1 MSIFKRP
8 AAMALVLIAVLALA
22 ASVTANPKN
31 RIDFWQ
37 NNFGELKPSDDPLAG
52 RAHRIFERV
61 LYAAGRRPGVMPRL
75 FIIDTRSDLVPLA
88 FAIPDGTVIISGKV
102 LSVCYQDPTRG
113 DDRLAFLLGH
123 EIAHQLKDDFWHQR
137 FFQAVTLSKSNN
149 PEDRDVLE
157 QVRTAAQMTDKILAK
172 EIQADEH
179 GIIYA
184 AMAGF
189 DTRAIITEDE
199 KVNFFEYVAAA
210 MDPST
215 IEGVHKDATH
225 PSPKQRANTVKAR
238 LKQVIE
244 KTDLYDLG
252 LLFYQAGDYE
262 KAELFFSE
270 FLRFFPSR
278 EVYHNLATCHHQQA
292 LKHYYAWKKE
302 DDRVPFQLGLAI
314 DPATR
319 AGRIHLR
326 QSGSAEKLYRRQ
338 MDQAMQ
344 YYKAAIDQD
353 PTYPLALNNL
363 ACAMIINDDI
373 YKAIGLLKD
382 ALKLD
387 PESSRTLNNLG
398 VAFYLAE
405 NTTKALEYLT
415 AANRTDPAFGAP
427 LFNLGKI
434 ARFQQ
439 KQADAERYW
448 RAYLQIDGHSAYAKT
463 IRNVLAL
470 ADTAKPE
477 PAGTPAG
484 KGPRLEIGDYEDDV
498 PPAWG
503 RPVRSK
509 AYPLEE
515 APFAL
520 NVYANGY
527 MTISQDDEIIII
539 TTLSTCKG
547 VTPKGIGLGDSEE
560 KVAAMYGQPSAQIP
574 LSSGNGWVY
583 PAKGIA
589 FVVQNRKVTAWTL
602 F

>member
-1 MSIFKRP
+1 MNTFKRP
-8 AAMALVLIAVLALA
+8 AVMALVLIAALCLA
-22 ASVTANPKN
+22 ADVTANPKN

-37 NNFGELKPSDDPLAG
+37 NNYGELKPSDDPLAG

-88 FAIPDGTVIISGKV
+88 FAIPDGTVIISRKV
-102 LSVCYQDPTRG
+102 LTICYRDPARG

-137 FFQAVTLSKSNN
+137 FFQAVALSKAKS
-149 PEDRDVLE
+149 PEDRHVLE
-157 QVRTAAQMTDKILAK
+157 EVRTAARTTDKILAK

-179 GIIYA
+179 GIVYA

-189 DTRAIITEDE
+189 DTRAIINEDE

-210 MDPST
+210 MDPAN
-215 IEGVHKDATH
+215 IEGVHNDATH

-238 LKQVIE
+238 LKQVME

-262 KAELFFSE
+262 KAVLFFSE

-278 EVYHNLATCHHQQA
+278 EVYHNLAACHHQQA

-302 DDRVPFQLGLAI
+302 EARVPFQLGLAI

-319 AGRIHLR
+319 AGQIHLR
-326 QSGSAEKLYRRQ
+326 GSGAAEKLYRQQ
-338 MDQAMQ
+338 MAQAIR

-353 PTYPLALNNL
+353 PAYPLALNNL
-363 ACAMIINDDI
+363 ACAMIIDDDV

-387 PESSRTLNNLG
+387 SGSPRTLNNLG

-405 NTTKALEYLT
+405 NDTKALEYLT
-415 AANRTDPAFGAP
+415 AANRIDPAFAAP

-434 ARFQQ
+434 CRLQQ
-439 KQADAERYW
+439 KPADAERYW
-448 RAYLQIDGHSAYAKT
+448 RAYLQIDGHSLYAKT
-463 IRNVLAL
+463 IREVLAI
-470 ADTAKPE
+470 AEAARPA
-477 PAGTPAG
+477 PAGAPAG

-509 AYPLEE
+509 TYTLEE
-515 APFAL
+515 APFAM

-527 MTISQDDEIIII
+527 MTISQEDEIIII
-539 TTLSTCKG
+539 TTLPTCKG
-547 VTPKGIGLGDSEE
+547 VTPEGIGRGDSEE
-560 KVAAMYGQPSAQIP
+560 KVAEAYGRPFGQIP

-583 PAKGIA
+583 PTKGIA
-589 FVVQNRKVTAWTL
+589 FVVQNKKVTAWTM